1 MNQQELLREIRS
13 LPPEA
18 HRELADFV
26 AFLRARYGTY
36 CKNDKSKKMELANE
50 PFVGMWLDR
59 TDMEDSG
66 KWVRNARKREWPG
79 S

>member
-1 MNQQELLREIRS
+1 MNQQELLHEIRS

-26 AFLRARYGTY
+26 AFLRVRYRTSY
-36 CKNDKSKKMELANE
+36 KSDKSKKTELANE

-66 KWVRNARKREWPG
+66 KWVRNTRKREWPG

>member
-18 HRELADFV
+18 HRELVDFV
-26 AFLRARYGTY
+26 AFLRGRYKTL
-36 CKNDKSKKMELANE
+36 CKRGKPKKTELASE
-50 PFVGMWLDR
+50 PFVGIWLER
-59 TDMEDSG
+59 ADMEDSRR
-66 KWVRNARKREWPG
+66 WVRDIREREWEK